1 MQSVHPLKNKALFK
15 SYTQIMRNS
24 ITGKLLY
31 LEKGKKKDQLIHFF
45 RWVGD
50 DFMSH
55 VKAIAIPP

>member
-1 MQSVHPLKNKALFK
+1 
-15 SYTQIMRNS
+15 MRNS
-24 ITGKLLY
+24 ITGELLY
-31 LEKGKKKDQLIHFF
+31 VEKGRKKDELSDFF

>member
-1 MQSVHPLKNKALFK
+1 
-15 SYTQIMRNS
+15 MRNS
-24 ITGKLLY
+24 ITGELLY